1 MPEAKRIE
9 VAWGRPTWSSWFR
22 YQRGVWLNASVAGPW
37 IEDLWRHVR
46 TGQVRIY
53 SDDDWEGRRVSFN
66 GGPEMVMRARGRHG
80 RLYLSVD
87 PREGV

>member
-1 MPEAKRIE
+1 MLLRDAIWNRSPDG
-9 VAWGRPTWSSWFR
+9 WD
-22 YQRGVWLNASVAGPW
+22 GPW